1 MRASSRRSSL
11 KKRSSWL
18 LPLLL
23 MACQSSPTELYVLSS
38 QPAPEGGAAVSQ
50 AQLVDAADRRL
61 HRPRDP
67 GKLVGT
73 LGVAVTVPEYLD
85 RSDIVVRTG
94 ANELKPDSTAQWGE
108 SLSIDA
114 ARVVGEDL
122 ETLLPSANIVI
133 LPSRARRSVDY
144 EIDINLVR
152 FETDAAGSSVLA
164 GEWTISA
171 SDGRELAS
179 GRFRRREPIAKAGF
193 SEMAAAMSRNLASV
207 SADLAGALKQLSP
220 SLQKAQVVQGSEIRR

>member
-1 MRASSRRSSL
+1 MRASSWRSSL
-11 KKRSSWL
+11 KKPSLWL

-38 QPAPEGGAAVSQ
+38 QTAPEGGAVSQ
-50 AQLVDAADRRL
+50 AQLVDVANRRL
-61 HRPRDP
+61 PRSRDP
-67 GKLVGT
+67 VKPVGT
-73 LGVAVTVPEYLD
+73 LGIAVTVPEYLD

-94 ANELKPDSTAQWGE
+94 ANELKPDSRAQWGE

-122 ETLLPSANIVI
+122 ETLLPSANVVI

-144 EIDINLVR
+144 AIDINLVR
-152 FETDAAGSSVLA
+152 FENDAAGSSVLA

-193 SEMAAAMSRNLASV
+193 SEMAAAMSRNLAAV

-220 SLQKAQVVQGSEIRR
+220 SLQKAQVVQRNEIRR